1 MKRRNRIAW
10 QRGVSRAFVLG
21 PLVFLLVAGAGCPS
35 LFESP
40 TQRATHIRQAEVG
53 KDGLRTVSAAN
64 TELNVYAQL
73 AGTADPAI
81 GDKTITV
88 TDVNANFL
96 AAVSKGDL
104 LLIVQMAGAT
114 IGTADAA
121 SYGAVTDLAS
131 AGRYEFVGVEGKAGG
146 AITLACGL
154 KHVYSRAGK
163 TQVIRVP
170 QYTTLTIDSG
180 ASITAPAWNGV
191 TGGVVAVHAETTLA
205 LGGSVD
211 VFAKGF
217 RGGAAPAA
225 KTSAAAGSG
234 IVTYRSAVQTSG
246 AEKGEG
252 IAGYGAEYTN
262 GQYGRGAPA
271 NAGGGGDSH
280 NAGGGGGANARNG
293 VAWTGQ
299 GVMLAS
305 VAGAAAWD
313 RDPGAINNPVAPN
326 TLTSSEGG
334 GRGGYSYSNAVLN
347 PLTSGPDLAGW
358 GGDDRR
364 EVGGLG
370 GHPLDN
376 DPTSRLFMGGGG
388 GAGDGN
394 NGVAGPGGR
403 GGGLIFILAGAVTG
417 SGTILA
423 DGAAGGDSTGAANTS
438 GDAAGGGGGGG
449 TVVVNAASIAAT
461 VTITAAGGV
470 GGDHT
475 NGTGASEVEGPG
487 GGGGGGYI
495 AVVGGTPS
503 RTAAG
508 GLGGTTTVTTSAMAN
523 FRTNG
528 ATAGNAGQTNGDATD
543 FFYCGGVF
551 TTVATHPA
559 SHTNITTGSF
569 TFANTSDP
577 VTYECKLDKAPATTG
592 SWAVCS
598 GTDAGTEGYVTG
610 VLTDGTYTLSVR
622 ATDTHGNVESPVAT
636 YVWTVDTIAPVTT
649 IATHPEVTTTS
660 TTGVFTFTNSETLS
674 VPVTYE
680 CKLDAPSAT
689 GTWAACNASTPTT
702 AGYTTGTLT
711 DGLYTLT
718 VRGTDQAG
726 NVETNPPSFAWTV
739 QALGLDGGVDAE
751 PAGLDVGVDSSASEA
766 SPALVD
772 AEGVDAQ
779 ASEDLVF
786 GQDTTKAD
794 LVANKDDTGPI
805 VPIDAAVDAENVD
818 LLPLLDVGEVAD
830 AKVVLAD
837 VAYAEVQADTQPS
850 GAEPKPEV
858 APLPE
863 PSPDAAGPVVKD
875 DAAAPPPTNDDA
887 APAVDKILGG
897 GFCAIASSRST
908 SSAPFMLVGL
918 AALALLRRRRKLK

>member
-1 MKRRNRIAW
+1 
-10 QRGVSRAFVLG
+10 
-21 PLVFLLVAGAGCPS
+21 
-35 LFESP
+35 
-40 TQRATHIRQAEVG
+40 
-53 KDGLRTVSAAN
+53 
-64 TELNVYAQL
+64 
-73 AGTADPAI
+73 
-81 GDKTITV
+81 
-88 TDVNANFL
+88 
-96 AAVSKGDL
+96 
-104 LLIVQMAGAT
+104 
-114 IGTADAA
+114 
-121 SYGAVTDLAS
+121 
-131 AGRYEFVGVEGKAGG
+131 
-146 AITLACGL
+146 
-154 KHVYSRAGK
+154 
-163 TQVIRVP
+163 
-170 QYTTLTIDSG
+170 
-180 ASITAPAWNGV
+180 
-191 TGGVVAVHAETTLA
+191 
-205 LGGSVD
+205 
-211 VFAKGF
+211 
-217 RGGAAPAA
+217 
-225 KTSAAAGSG
+225 
-234 IVTYRSAVQTSG
+234 
-246 AEKGEG
+246 
-252 IAGYGAEYTN
+252 
-262 GQYGRGAPA
+262 
-271 NAGGGGDSH
+271 
-280 NAGGGGGANARNG
+280 
-293 VAWTGQ
+293 
-299 GVMLAS
+299 
-305 VAGAAAWD
+305 
-313 RDPGAINNPVAPN
+313 
-326 TLTSSEGG
+326 
-334 GRGGYSYSNAVLN
+334 
-347 PLTSGPDLAGW
+347 
-358 GGDDRR
+358 
-364 EVGGLG
+364 
-370 GHPLDN
+370 
-376 DPTSRLFMGGGG
+376 
-388 GAGDGN
+388 
-394 NGVAGPGGR
+394 
-403 GGGLIFILAGAVTG
+403 
-417 SGTILA
+417 
-423 DGAAGGDSTGAANTS
+423 
-438 GDAAGGGGGGG
+438 
-449 TVVVNAASIAAT
+449 
-461 VTITAAGGV
+461 
-470 GGDHT
+470 
-475 NGTGASEVEGPG
+475 
-487 GGGGGGYI
+487 
-495 AVVGGTPS
+495 
-503 RTAAG
+503 
-508 GLGGTTTVTTSAMAN
+508 
-523 FRTNG
+523 
-528 ATAGNAGQTNGDATD
+528 
-543 FFYCGGVF
+543 
-551 TTVATHPA
+551 
-559 SHTNITTGSF
+559 
-569 TFANTSDP
+569 
-577 VTYECKLDKAPATTG
+577 
-592 SWAVCS
+592 
-598 GTDAGTEGYVTG
+598 
-610 VLTDGTYTLSVR
+610 
-622 ATDTHGNVESPVAT
+622 VAT